1 MWVCSG
7 MNGCLRAATPKPSF
21 PNHCFEGLEKE
32 KASVQQRYGI
42 ALEEFIPAQTFPFNG
57 CISQILCG
65 FVHIQL
71 LKKRT
76 ETRNQSWDV
85 MCWKANCNSLLVC
98 SAAEWQRIAAGIL
111 RFCFHWKREWQTAE
125 ITKVI
130 FFKHSIYWI
139 TSQIQ
144 SLTFSD
150 FSTHLFTFSA
160 NGLLPSGS
168 WRSTEK
174 SGLYFMACS
183 QWTCSISFRD
193 KFCFYNFHL
202 GKVIKGSLR
211 VDVSNLRLKIN
222 SCRTHHLVNWSQQ
235 LTEWSWLH
243 CKAALEVHDC
253 TRLKHHD
260 IPLPAWNPNAWWK
273 LLESMDMIQ
282 SMQFGHSSPK
292 WCPETGSFFHPAW
305 ITIRSKTDTIFNLT
319 TEY

>member
-42 ALEEFIPAQTFPFNG
+42 ALEEFIPAQTFPFSG

-211 VDVSNLRLKIN
+211 VDDLIWGWKLIHAGH
-222 SCRTHHLVNWSQQ
+222 TTL
-235 LTEWSWLH
+235 LTEVSSWLNDPGYTAKLLWRCMIVQGWNTTIFLFLH
-243 CKAALEVHDC
+243 EIPMHDENCLNQWTWFRVCSLVILLLNDVQKLGVSSIQHELQLEVKQ
-253 TRLKHHD
+253 T
-260 IPLPAWNPNAWWK
+260 P
-273 LLESMDMIQ
+273 
-282 SMQFGHSSPK
+282 F
-292 WCPETGSFFHPAW
+292 
-305 ITIRSKTDTIFNLT
+305 LT
-319 TEY
+319 